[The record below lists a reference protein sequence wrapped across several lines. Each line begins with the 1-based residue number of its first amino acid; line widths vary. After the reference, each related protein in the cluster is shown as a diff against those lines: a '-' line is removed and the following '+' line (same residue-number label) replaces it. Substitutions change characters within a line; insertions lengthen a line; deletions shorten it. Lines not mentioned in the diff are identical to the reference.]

1 LPECLAAEE
10 KRWHPAN
17 MPCFFREIWVYF
29 LQKNLIQCKLEDAVN
44 LPSSSRQPPGVFKL
58 LGHEIR
64 WNIVTLLTHSD
75 YCGQELV
82 RLLRQPQNLLSYH
95 LQLLHTQGV
104 ITERRSTADER
115 SIYYSL
121 NLDTLRTLYFASAD
135 ALHPA
140 LHMPQQEL
148 QELEM
153 HLPVK
158 QVRVL
163 FLCTHNSARSQMA
176 EGILRHMSQGNIEV
190 FSAGS
195 TPSTIH
201 PLAVQALAAMGIDM
215 SQHYAKHMNEFQGQA
230 FDYIVTVC
238 DRIHESCPTFPGDP
252 EQIHWSFPDPTAVEG
267 SEQERSRA
275 FEQIALQLTTRIRY
289 LLILIERT
297 YGNMGEKRD

>member
-1 LPECLAAEE
+1 MATL
-10 KRWHPAN
+10 
-17 MPCFFREIWVYF
+17 
-29 LQKNLIQCKLEDAVN
+29 
-44 LPSSSRQPPGVFKL
+44 SSSLQPPGVFRL

-95 LQLLHTQGV
+95 LQLLHTQDI

-140 LHMPQQEL
+140 LHMQQQEL

-153 HLPVK
+153 HMPRK

-176 EGILRHMSQGNIEV
+176 EGILRHLSKGSVDV

-195 TPSTIH
+195 TPTTLH
-201 PLAVQALAAMGIDM
+201 PLAMQVLAAMGIDT
-215 SQHYAKHMNEFQGQA
+215 SQQRAKHMDEFRGRS
-230 FDYIVTVC
+230 FGYIVTVC

-252 EQIHWSFPDPTAVEG
+252 EQIHWSFLDPATIEG
-267 SEQERSRA
+267 TEQERYRA
-275 FEQIALQLTTRIRY
+275 FEQVALQLVTRIRY
-289 LLILIERT
+289 LLILIERK
-297 YGNMGEKRD
+297 YGSSLAGDQA